1 MIRKR
6 YLAAA
11 GLLTLAVV
19 AAGCGKKND
28 AGSVVQS
35 TPTTTEETSVSPT
48 PTPEM
53 VNM

>member
-19 AAGCGKKND
+19 AAGCGKKMMQ
-28 AGSVVQS
+28 VL
-35 TPTTTEETSVSPT
+35 
-48 PTPEM
+48 
-53 VNM
+53 